1 MSGNVWLSIGICTP
15 INNGLSQSTACRHR
29 VHTHSLALAHI
40 AKFSIA
46 SDFQH
51 SVYNSILFS
60 SSTEYAGVLCSLVFM
75 LRLFLVFTVR
85 GSLLMTL
92 HCVCQDSDTAQN
104 TEREKPTRNELGTTE
119 ATKDAKRDKQQKET
133 RQHFSPV
140 YHTCQT
146 RSPVG
151 RIISATPPYNF
162 NGLA

>member
-1 MSGNVWLSIGICTP
+1 MKEIRGCQIGSKVGKVTSVVYVDGEVEEERGQTGGRGRRGRRGGIKAYKYTEGGREKEMEGMIMSGNVWLSIGICTP

-92 HCVCQDSDTAQN
+92 HCVC
-104 TEREKPTRNELGTTE
+104 
-119 ATKDAKRDKQQKET
+119 
-133 RQHFSPV
+133 
-140 YHTCQT
+140 
-146 RSPVG
+146 
-151 RIISATPPYNF
+151 
-162 NGLA
+162 